1 MLAASPLVSIS
12 EEDVQSERQAD
23 ARRLQAIMSEGFV
36 VVSRWG
42 PKQHQVGCTCG
53 VCKSRRKEQ
62 AKGFKQKFAGQS
74 EYGSDKIVTPK
85 PDVLRDEDS
94 QLAVGAP
101 SSDLPIGR
109 PPDQTKAQSAELN
122 ISSAENEPDTANGI
136 STASAEA
143 LLDVQQPTQL
153 KKKALKV
160 TQAIQGQ
167 KQIDMQG
174 PSHLLAV
181 NCLQTY
187 FLGQVLC

>member
-1 MLAASPLVSIS
+1 
-12 EEDVQSERQAD
+12 
-23 ARRLQAIMSEGFV
+23 MSEGFV

-42 PKQHQVGCTCG
+42 PKLHQVGCTCG

-62 AKGFKQKFAGQS
+62 AKGFKQKFAGQN
-74 EYGSDKIVTPK
+74 EHGSDTVVTPK

-101 SSDLPIGR
+101 SSDLPTGK

-136 STASAEA
+136 STAPAKA

-160 TQAIQGQ
+160 TKPSKSKSKLIRRVRGCEVSSNIFSWHEYFAVIAIQILVTQ
-167 KQIDMQG
+167 
-174 PSHLLAV
+174 HLA
-181 NCLQTY
+181 C
-187 FLGQVLC
+187 FL